1 LPVGTLLKMRR
12 PTFIVA
18 EPEPDQALS
27 SRKLLLETF
36 KFNVIT
42 AHSEPEMFDLLTA
55 FPNVDA
61 IILHDNTPGA
71 TAQEIVR
78 AVKKLSPKMQVVA
91 LSPHGEIGGRLA
103 DHVVNSHK
111 PEDLLQLLQS
121 LFGDARKMDGTGKQL
136 PGDEK

>member
-1 LPVGTLLKMRR
+1 MRR

-42 AHSEPEMFDLLTA
+42 AHSEPEMFDLLNA

-61 IILHDNTPGA
+61 IILHDDTPGS
-71 TAQEIVR
+71 TTREIVEVVR
-78 AVKKLSPKMQVVA
+78 KQCPNMQVVA
-91 LSPHGEIGGRLA
+91 LSPHGESSGRLA

-111 PEDLLQLLQS
+111 PEELLQLLQS
-121 LFGDARKMDGTGKQL
+121 LFGDARKMDGGGKQL
-136 PGDEK
+136 PGDNSSDT